1 MRVIWNPGHA
11 VHAPPL
17 EVEEGAITPPFEVPS
32 RFDAI
37 RRSLD
42 AAGRFTFEEPLPIA
56 VEELFALHDAD
67 YVAYLREGAS
77 PIPSVFPYGP
87 TERTCSP
94 RTRRGTYCFDTYT
107 PITAGTFEAAL
118 GGAAAAL
125 NAAEILASGTEHIL
139 YVLTRPPGHHA
150 ERARCGGYSYFNNAA
165 LAANRLA
172 KLGPVAV
179 LDLDVHHG
187 NGTQHL
193 FFDRY
198 GVLTVSLHGDPMHLY
213 PFFSGFAD
221 ETGTG
226 RGLGFNLNLPLPAA
240 STPREYEPALAAALE
255 RIAKQ
260 GPAFLVVPFGADAHE
275 ADPIGGMKLP
285 TEHFAEMGR
294 AVRALGVPTLVVQE
308 GGYNLDVLGPSVAA
322 FLSAF
327 HPISA
332 H

>member
-1 MRVIWNPGHA
+1 MRVIWNPGHILH
-11 VHAPPL
+11 VPPL
-17 EVEEGAITPPFEVPS
+17 EVEEGVITPPFEVPV

-42 AAGRFTFEEPLPIA
+42 AASGFTFEEPPPIA

-87 TERTCSP
+87 TARTCSP

-107 PITAGTFEAAL
+107 PILSGTFEAAF

-125 NAAEILASGTEHIL
+125 HGAEILASGTERVL

-150 ERARCGGYSYFNNAA
+150 ERARCGGYSYLNNAA

-172 KLGPVAV
+172 KLGPVAL

-193 FFDRY
+193 FFERDD
-198 GVLTVSLHGDPMHLY
+198 VLSVSLHGDPVHLY
-213 PFFSGFAD
+213 PFFSGFED

-226 RGLGFNLNLPLPAA
+226 AGLGFNVNLPLPAA

-255 RIAKQ
+255 RIAKFR
-260 GPAFLVVPFGADAHE
+260 PAFLVVPFGADAHE

-294 AVRALGVPTLVVQE
+294 AVWTLGLPTLVVQE

-322 FLSAF
+322 FLGAF
-327 HPISA
+327 T
-332 H
+332 

>member
-17 EVEEGAITPPFEVPS
+17 EVEEGAITPPFEVPA

-37 RRSLD
+37 RRALD
-42 AAGRFTFEEPLPIA
+42 AAGGFTFKEPPPIA
-56 VEELFALHDAD
+56 VEELFALHDSD
-67 YVAYLREGAS
+67 YVSYLREGAS

-87 TERTCSP
+87 TVRTCSP

-125 NAAEILASGTEHIL
+125 HAADLLVAAAERTL

-150 ERARCGGYSYFNNAA
+150 EHARCGGYSYFNNAA

-193 FFDRY
+193 FFDRDD
-198 GVLTVSLHGDPMHLY
+198 VLTVSLHGDPLHLFPY
-213 PFFSGFAD
+213 YSGFAD
-221 ETGTG
+221 EIGTG
-226 RGLGFNLNLPLPAA
+226 RGFGFNLNLPLPAA
-240 STPREYEPALAAALE
+240 STPREYEPALAAGSE
-255 RIAKQ
+255 RIAKFR
-260 GPAFLVVPFGADAHE
+260 PAFLVVPFGADAHE
-275 ADPIGGMKLP
+275 SDPIGGMKLP
-285 TEHFAEMGR
+285 TEYFAEMGR
-294 AVRALGVPTLVVQE
+294 SMRSLGLPTLVVQE
-308 GGYNLDVLGPSVAA
+308 GGYNLDSLGASVAA
-322 FLSAF
+322 FLDGIRS
-327 HPISA
+327 
-332 H
+332 